1 MGSGV
6 VFYLWG
12 NTKGYQ
18 VIPTPQK
25 QTPDAGQSGCLH
37 SPSPSRV
44 ARIYPHYRRFK
55 KEAPWQNT

>member
-1 MGSGV
+1 M
-6 VFYLWG
+6 
-12 NTKGYQ
+12 
-18 VIPTPQK
+18 
-25 QTPDAGQSGCLH
+25 DAGQSGCLH